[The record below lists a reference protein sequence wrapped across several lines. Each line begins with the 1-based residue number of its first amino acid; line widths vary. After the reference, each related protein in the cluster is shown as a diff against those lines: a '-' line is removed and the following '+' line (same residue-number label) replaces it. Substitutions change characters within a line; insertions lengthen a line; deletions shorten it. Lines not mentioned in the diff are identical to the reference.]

1 MRRRLGAILAGLLAT
16 CVSANAQWVYQG
28 QESAFDD
35 SALHIAVTAAGQYGF
50 GFRCKGPK
58 IEAVYM
64 TPDKSF
70 EDSSALSVAN
80 ATHPKIR
87 VRVDKNP
94 IVDIDVELANVEDK
108 ATALGEVD
116 VDLLKSVASAKN
128 RIVVVM
134 QILGDNY
141 HEKSFSVR
149 GSTKAINQI
158 IEACDLKE
166 DETFPPER
174 DLGDYGSA
182 K

>member
-1 MRRRLGAILAGLLAT
+1 MRIRIGLFLASFLAT
-16 CVSANAQWVYQG
+16 GGVANAQWVYQA

-35 SALHIAVTAAGQYGF
+35 NALHIAVTAAGQYGF

-58 IEAVYM
+58 IEAVYL

-70 EDSSALSVAN
+70 EENSAISLAN
-80 ATHPKIR
+80 ATKPKLR
-87 VRVDKNP
+87 VRIDKRP
-94 IVDIDVELANVEDK
+94 VIDVDVELQNVDDK
-108 ATALGEVD
+108 ATAFGD
-116 VDLLKSVASAKN
+116 VDIALLKSVASAKN
-128 RIVVVM
+128 RVAVVM
-134 QILGDNY
+134 QILGENY